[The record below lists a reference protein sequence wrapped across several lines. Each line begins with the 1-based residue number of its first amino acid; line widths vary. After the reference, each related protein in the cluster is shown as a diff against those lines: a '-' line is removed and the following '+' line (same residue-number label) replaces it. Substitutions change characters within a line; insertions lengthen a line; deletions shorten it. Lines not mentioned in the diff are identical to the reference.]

1 MQLSEK
7 RISIIITTCIVI
19 ISLAVYFFDPRKY
32 IIAVPCFFHYF
43 TGLFCPACGGLRASY
58 CLAHLDIVSA
68 LKYNPLIFF
77 FLAGIFYY
85 LIREIIFL
93 VVGRYLPHINR
104 NILIAFFVIVI
115 IFWITRNFHF
125 EPFAHLFAFPS

>member
-1 MQLSEK
+1 MQLSDK
-7 RISIIITTCIVI
+7 RISIIITVCIVT

-43 TGLFCPACGGLRASY
+43 TGLYCPACGGLRASY
-58 CLAHLDIVSA
+58 CLAHFEIANA
-68 LKYNPLIFF
+68 LKYNLLIIF

-93 VVGRYLPHINR
+93 ISGRYLPHISK

-115 IFWITRNFHF
+115 VFCIIRNLHF
-125 EPFAHLFAFPS
+125 EPFTHLFAFPS